1 MTKAA
6 ESDCLSAIEK
16 PHRGTAAPRPH
27 ARCSETAPAPRRL
40 IFQLIGRGK
49 DALVEATRRL
59 GDTPYAGIDLNFG
72 CSAPQIR
79 KSGAGI
85 AWTRD
90 HARAAQLAAAVRRAV
105 PSNKSVSVKLRLA
118 DDGEPQHSLEL
129 ARRPADPGID
139 FITVHPR
146 RMSDSYSRPARRA
159 VIEQFSRGLNIPV
172 VASGDVQKQAGDPGA
187 RDAECRRDCSTR
199 GRLLRALPALPIR

>member
-79 KSGAGI
+79 GRAPASRGPV
-85 AWTRD
+85 TT
-90 HARAAQLAAAVRRAV
+90 HAPRSSRQRFAERFRRTSRSRSNCGSPTMENRSTALNWRAARPTRESTSSRCIRA
-105 PSNKSVSVKLRLA
+105 
-118 DDGEPQHSLEL
+118 E
-129 ARRPADPGID
+129 
-139 FITVHPR
+139 
-146 RMSDSYSRPARRA
+146 
-159 VIEQFSRGLNIPV
+159 
-172 VASGDVQKQAGDPGA
+172 
-187 RDAECRRDCSTR
+187 
-199 GRLLRALPALPIR
+199 